1 MAFIWQ
7 KRIGENTYYYVRVS
21 KRRGDFVRS
30 KDIKYLGSN
39 ISKTKIAELS
49 KTIEK
54 DFEKE
59 IIEAEKELSIKLIE
73 LEKKEY
79 NLDYIP
85 EYFSIKEIG
94 IINEIQKNWDK
105 RQNELNKNDLQD
117 IEFVFISSFSYSSN
131 AIEGNT
137 MDLKEVQDLFLYNI
151 TPKDKTLE
159 EIYMNLNSRNVRNYL
174 NELDPEFNKNTI
186 IKVHDMLVEN
196 IDVRL
201 GFKKSPNKVFKS
213 RFKTSDPNNVE
224 LEVGL
229 LLRGL
234 KQNTNLHPIALAT
247 IFHHKFEKI
256 HPFSDGNGR
265 TGRMLMNFILE
276 KNGLPPVIINKKRR
290 KEYFKA
296 LSSCD
301 NIEDITDFNPIKYK
315 PLIKFITKE
324 FINTYYE
331 IFGE

>member
-7 KRIGENTYYYVRVS
+7 KRIGENTYFYVRVS
-21 KRRGDFVRS
+21 KRRGDYVRS

-39 ISKTKIAELS
+39 ISKEELNEFS
-49 KTIEK
+49 KNIEK
-54 DFEKE
+54 KYEKE
-59 IIEAEKELSIKLIE
+59 IFEAEKELNLKLIE

-79 NLDYIP
+79 NLEYIP
-85 EYFSIKEIG
+85 DYLSVKEFG
-94 IINEIQKNWDK
+94 LINEIQKDWNE
-105 RQNELNKNDLQD
+105 RQQELNENDLQD

-159 EIYMNLNSRNVRNYL
+159 EVYMNLNTRKVRNYL
-174 NELDPEFNKNTI
+174 NEIDPNFNKDTI
-186 IKVHDMLVEN
+186 IKVHDILIEN
-196 IDVRL
+196 IDVRV
-201 GFKKSPNKVFKS
+201 GFKKSPNVVFKS
-213 RFKTSDPNNVE
+213 RFETTDPSNVE

-229 LLRGL
+229 LLREL
-234 KQNTNLHPIALAT
+234 KKNQKMHPLVLAT

-265 TGRMLMNFILE
+265 TGRVLMNFILE
-276 KNGLPPVIINKKRR
+276 KNGLPPLVINKKRR
-290 KEYFKA
+290 MEYFNA
-296 LSSCD
+296 LKSCD
-301 NIEDITDFNPIKYK
+301 KIQEISDFDPMKYK
-315 PLIKFITKE
+315 KLIKFVIKE
-324 FINTYYE
+324 FVNTYYE